1 MVIFYSLEKENKT
14 SYKISVIA
22 YSGPEEENPT
32 GLAIHGYRFYSHEN
46 ITKT

>member
-1 MVIFYSLEKENKT
+1 MTIIIVCIIMVIFYSLEKENKT

-32 GLAIHGYRFYSHEN
+32 GLAY
-46 ITKT
+46 TWV